1 MSGPRPGRGAGICS
15 AAVTDVPAGAARV
28 RVLRVI
34 ARLNVGGPA
43 LHAVLLTERLDPG
56 RFESRL
62 VTGRVGAA
70 EGDYLEL
77 HGRELDGVISIPSL
91 GRDVR
96 GGRDWTA
103 LWQLVRLMRVFR
115 PHVVHTHTAKA
126 GALGRLAAALCRVPV
141 IVHTYHGHVFDGYF
155 SPLKT
160 RLIVGVERLLARR
173 TDAIVTVTER
183 VRRDVLARGIGR
195 PEQVIVVPLGLDLE
209 RMVAA
214 PARRGELRLELGLAP
229 ETPLVGIVARLAAVK
244 AHEVFLQA
252 VRTIA
257 PVRPDAVFLIVG
269 DGERRGPLEAMARD
283 LGLDR
288 RVRFLGW
295 RADLDRL
302 YADLDVVVLTS
313 KNEGSPV
320 ALIEA
325 MAAGRPVVSTRAGG
339 VEDVVTDGESGRL
352 VPVGDTAAVARAIVD
367 LIEHPDEAAKLGAAG
382 RHAVMTRF
390 GSARLVAD
398 VDRLY
403 GRLLAARGITPGRGR
418 AGA

>member
-1 MSGPRPGRGAGICS
+1 MIAAAEDAGPSRI
-15 AAVTDVPAGAARV
+15 

-43 LHAVLLTERLDPG
+43 LHAVLLTERLDPA
-56 RFESRL
+56 RYDARL
-62 VTGRVGAA
+62 ATGRVGHD

-77 HGRELDGVISIPSL
+77 HGAVPPGLVSIDAL

-96 GGRDWTA
+96 GRRDWSA
-103 LWQLVRLMRVFR
+103 FWQLVRLIRAFR

-141 IVHTYHGHVFDGYF
+141 VVHTYHGHVFDGYF
-155 SPLKT
+155 PPLQT
-160 RLIVGVERLLARR
+160 RLLVAAERLLAWR
-173 TDAIVTVTER
+173 TSALIAVTDR

-195 PEQVIVVPLGLDLE
+195 PDRVVVVPLGLDLE
-209 RMVAA
+209 PMQAA
-214 PARRGELRLELGLAP
+214 PARRGELRAELGLAP
-229 ETPLVGIVARLAAVK
+229 GTPLVGIVARLVPVK
-244 AHEVFLQA
+244 AHETFLQA
-252 VRTIA
+252 VRDIA

-269 DGERRGPLEAMARD
+269 DGERRGALDAMARA
-283 LGLDR
+283 LGVED

-339 VEDVVTDGESGRL
+339 VEDVVTDGVTGRV
-352 VPVGDTAAVARAIVD
+352 VPVGDAGAVARAIVD
-367 LIEHPDEAAKLGAAG
+367 LLDDPAEAARLGDAA
-382 RHAVMTRF
+382 RTAVVERF
-390 GSARLVAD
+390 GSQRLVDDIDA
-398 VDRLY
+398 LY
-403 GRLLAARGITPGRGR
+403 RRLLAARGVRV
-418 AGA
+418 

>member
-1 MSGPRPGRGAGICS
+1 VTVAAEDAGPSRI
-15 AAVTDVPAGAARV
+15 

-43 LHAVLLTERLDPG
+43 LHAVLLTERLDPA
-56 RFESRL
+56 RYEARL
-62 VTGRVGAA
+62 ATGRVGHE

-77 HGRELDGVISIPSL
+77 HGAVPPGIVSIDAL

-96 GGRDWTA
+96 GGRDWSA
-103 LWQLVRLMRVFR
+103 FRQLVRLIRTFR

-141 IVHTYHGHVFDGYF
+141 VVHTYHGHVFDGYF
-155 SPLKT
+155 PPLQT
-160 RLIVGVERLLARR
+160 RLVVAAERLLAWR
-173 TDAIVTVTER
+173 ASALIAVTER
-183 VRRDVLARGIGR
+183 VRRDLLTRGIGR
-195 PEQVIVVPLGLDLE
+195 PDRIVVVPLGLDLDP
-209 RMVAA
+209 MQAA
-214 PARRGELRLELGLAP
+214 PARRGELRAELGLAP
-229 ETPLVGIVARLAAVK
+229 GTPLVGIVARLVPVK
-244 AHEVFLQA
+244 AHETFLQVA
-252 VRTIA
+252 RDLA

-269 DGERRGPLEAMARD
+269 DGERRGALEAMARE
-283 LGLDR
+283 LGVGD

-339 VEDVVTDGESGRL
+339 VEDVVADGVTGRV
-352 VPVGDTAAVARAIVD
+352 VPVGDAGAIARAVVGLLD
-367 LIEHPDEAAKLGAAG
+367 DPEEAARLGEAA
-382 RHAVMTRF
+382 RASVVARF
-390 GSARLVAD
+390 GSQRLVDDIDA
-398 VDRLY
+398 LY
-403 GRLLAARGITPGRGR
+403 QRLLAARGVRV
-418 AGA
+418 